1 MGIREE
7 RVRGRNDR
15 SKVPPSVEEIEKAV
29 ASACAAETATPAKSC
44 TEAAMVNPAILE
56 RILNDIRSE
65 LKELRSATDISW
77 EVYRADKRARR
88 FVERTLHVLIEACLD
103 AAQHIISDDGFREP
117 TSYRDAFA
125 VLAENNVIPAE
136 SLERFENMAAFRNL
150 PKNPPRPPFKKGG

>member
-1 MGIREE
+1 
-7 RVRGRNDR
+7 
-15 SKVPPSVEEIEKAV
+15 
-29 ASACAAETATPAKSC
+29 
-44 TEAAMVNPAILE
+44 MVNPAILE

-150 PKNPPRPPFKKGG
+150 LVHYYERIDDAIVFDVFQRHLADFEAFAEYLVDYLNRVQPG